1 MSATRTPR
9 PHRNEIPDHQGI
21 LGLLCAPARS
31 RAPTGQ
37 AFLRWRQDQG
47 HPSLAFKRVHSSEP
61 IYSVRV
67 SLGYRALGLRE
78 RDLMT
83 WFWIGSHTD
92 YERKLHKS

>member
-1 MSATRTPR
+1 M
-9 PHRNEIPDHQGI
+9 
-21 LGLLCAPARS
+21 RS
-31 RAPTGQ
+31 RTTKGFWACFARLPEAVQRQARQ

-47 HPSLAFKRVHSSEP
+47 HPGLAFKRVHTTEP

-67 SLGYRALGLRE
+67 SLGYRALGLRQ

-92 YERKLHKS
+92 YERLLRKS

>member
-1 MSATRTPR
+1 M
-9 PHRNEIPDHQGI
+9 
-21 LGLLCAPARS
+21 RS
-31 RAPTGQ
+31 RTTKGFWVSFARLPEAVQRQARQ

-47 HPSLAFKRVHSSEP
+47 HPSLAFKRVHTTEP

-83 WFWIGSHTD
+83 WFWIGAHAD
-92 YERKLHKS
+92 YERMLRKS